1 MSLELP
7 PEIWITV
14 FEYLPRSWLLAL
26 RTVSSLFNDL
36 SPGILYRQ
44 FNYRPSAYVQDGSSG
59 LVGRELDRLT
69 FWASDKIASHVRT
82 CHVSYAGPVV
92 MHSRSP
98 VFNALFETVSRFSNL
113 RALSCNLSGSPV
125 ELCALRVE
133 NLRHLRTL
141 HIHGGPL
148 SCPDKLTSFKISV
161 QHFGYTDIFLPHL
174 PSEGPHFSCLS
185 MLDLAILRSLELGA
199 GHSLGLEHF
208 LSDSDTVASFNSLR
222 TLSISFSR
230 TDLPRIHAC
239 IAPFPAIEDLI
250 LDLIQTWEADTYTVP
265 PTPLAPQLNRYK
277 GPAMLL
283 PLVLPGSQP
292 TQLTITRGSAA
303 ELLGTLT
310 RMIYDPKSITAL
322 AIRVVL
328 HGDVCEGTTLLEL
341 LALFPCLTRLALNV
355 SSDNAALE
363 TFDPHNTSHVC
374 ERLANLL
381 TVPPA
386 LRNVV
391 FRWRLARN
399 SDAEV
404 VPDVSQLADRMRRL
418 NPGLEVVFSR
428 LSADVWGF

>member
-1 MSLELP
+1 M
-7 PEIWITV
+7 
-14 FEYLPRSWLLAL
+14 
-26 RTVSSLFNDL
+26 
-36 SPGILYRQ
+36 
-44 FNYRPSAYVQDGSSG
+44 
-59 LVGRELDRLT
+59 DRLA
-69 FWASDKIASHVRT
+69 FWSSDKVAPHVCT
-82 CHVSYAGPVV
+82 CHVSYAGNAFALT
-92 MHSRSP
+92 SRQCAIRDGFAIFQFPRPLMQPLRLPRAIICPLCGESTAFTNTAHP
-98 VFNALFETVSRFSNL
+98 RRAIVLPKRTDALQNQRS
-113 RALSCNLSGSPV
+113 
-125 ELCALRVE
+125 ALR
-133 NLRHLRTL
+133 L
-141 HIHGGPL
+141 HFFFSQLPGGGPR
-148 SCPDKLTSFKISV
+148 
-161 QHFGYTDIFLPHL
+161 
-174 PSEGPHFSCLS
+174 FSCLS
-185 MLDLAILRSLELGA
+185 MLDPATLRSLELGA
-199 GHSLGLEHF
+199 SHSLGLEHF

-239 IAPFPAIEDLI
+239 IAPFPVIEDLI
-250 LDLIQTWEADTYTVP
+250 VDLIQTWEADTYTVP

-277 GPAMLL
+277 SPAMLL

-341 LALFPCLTRLALNV
+341 LALIPCLTRLALHV

-363 TFDPHNTSHVC
+363 TFEPHNTLHVC

-386 LRNVV
+386 LRSVV
-391 FRWRLARN
+391 FRWRLARS

-404 VPDVSQLADRMRRL
+404 VPDVSQVADRMAL
-418 NPGLEVVFSR
+418 NPSLEVVFSR
-428 LSADVWGF
+428 PSADVWGF